1 MMSTNRRIYERTR
14 VAAAIALALVPAQRI
29 VYAQSILEC
38 DDWMQKIDRCS
49 QSVQRNLARR
59 DASAASA
66 DAREIAELYGSM
78 ETFFNRKGI
87 SGNAIKLSREGREL
101 AVTVMST
108 VAGNDF
114 TAATQAAL
122 GIAHACRT
130 CHLQYKPL
138 D

>member
-1 MMSTNRRIYERTR
+1 M
-14 VAAAIALALVPAQRI
+14 AAVALALVLAQRFA
-29 VYAQSILEC
+29 YAQSILDFDE
-38 DDWMQKIDRCS
+38 WMQKIDRRS
-49 QSVQRNLARR
+49 QSVQRNLARK
-59 DASAASA
+59 DAGAASA
-66 DAREIAELYGSM
+66 DAREIADLYGSM
-78 ETFFNRKGI
+78 ETFFNSKGI

-101 AVTVMST
+101 AATVVKS

-114 TAATQAAL
+114 ATATEAAV